1 MTDNV
6 LYHSA
11 ANVFCYD
18 FLATKKIQ
26 EEEFY
31 ITSHIILLECLSEH
45 NRIDN
50 DEGFVADLFV
60 FLLKSLQTY
69 LLIQS
74 IRLQNC
80 VGEEALSDAV
90 ALYENP
96 ILFLFL

>member
-74 IRLQNC
+74 IRLQNS

-90 ALYENP
+90 AFYENP
-96 ILFLFL
+96 IPFLFL